1 MNAGLGRHL
10 LLECHDCAAALADGV
25 ALEALLRRAADAA
38 GAHVLSAHM
47 HPFGAGLG
55 VTGVLLLRESHI
67 SVHTWPEHG
76 YAAVDVFMC
85 GDAEPQRA
93 IAVVIA
99 GLAPRT
105 HRVVEVARGTAR
117 DAATASAS

>member
-10 LLECHDCAAALADGV
+10 LLECHDCAADLADGV

-67 SVHTWPEHG
+67 S
-76 YAAVDVFMC
+76 AINR
-85 GDAEPQRA
+85 AESEA
-93 IAVVIA
+93 K
-99 GLAPRT
+99 
-105 HRVVEVARGTAR
+105 ARMFLHPLPYR
-117 DAATASAS
+117 